1 MSARKAKPNPA
12 MKLIVVSNQSS
23 LRLCSFPP
31 RVSSRCDSPPP
42 LPERHFPTQ
51 KNGVRLSHAV
61 FLLSKRGI
69 IAGLGLS
76 LGCTRFFRRQ
86 MFRARSPRSRCFQTH
101 TRTHTH
107 THARTKGKI
116 LANQVL
122 CWLCVQAV
130 SWCQTHY
137 RFLCVLPCVI
147 VRALHPGGAHTQS
160 VLGFCLFVCL
170 FFGPPRPVPVLLV
183 LTSNVIPLR

>member
-107 THARTKGKI
+107 THT
-116 LANQVL
+116 
-122 CWLCVQAV
+122 
-130 SWCQTHY
+130 
-137 RFLCVLPCVI
+137 
-147 VRALHPGGAHTQS
+147 HTQEQKARYSLIKCCVGS
-160 VLGFCLFVCL
+160 VCRQCHDVRLTTGFCAFCCALLSGLCILVELTLRAFWVFVCLFVCFL
-170 FFGPPRPVPVLLV
+170 VLLAQY
-183 LTSNVIPLR
+183 LFYSS